1 MNIVIP
7 CLSKCALFCVRVC
20 SLNHFFICTEIDL
33 TIQIETGL
41 PGASMQVMFMIQHK
55 TKYCYYF
62 LMWIV
67 QNTYSNILHCR
78 HFFLEIFIDVFVKKM
93 KKMWTFGFDVMYP
106 GMYWFKWNAC
116 LFCYLLL
123 VLQCNWN
130 SVSRNANKNCF
141 SVRWF

>member
-1 MNIVIP
+1 MKLDYPVPQCMLCSWFSIKRNIVIIFW
-7 CLSKCALFCVRVC
+7 CGLYRIHMVIS
-20 SLNHFFICTEIDL
+20 FIVDI
-33 TIQIETGL
+33 
-41 PGASMQVMFMIQHK
+41 
-55 TKYCYYF
+55 
-62 LMWIV
+62 
-67 QNTYSNILHCR
+67 
-78 HFFLEIFIDVFVKKM
+78 FFLEIFIDVFVKKM

-141 SVRWF
+141 SVRWFLNFKLKLCLFLTRKTQSSKIDKFVMCV